1 MGRFVPILFTL
12 LLLLPGCFHQS
23 GGGSDDSVDIPD
35 TDDPPD
41 DPPVIGC
48 ADGFTPFSNE
58 SVFAYEGFEAV
69 ENDDPQNTIF
79 KRWEGGHNDS
89 YEIVTDYVRSG
100 SKAFRIDITPDETT
114 QGGDDRPVKNRVE
127 FGISPQHYE
136 CDEVWYGWSF
146 MIPENFTDLAENGTG
161 FNVIAQWHDQSGNP
175 DNRSTLNPPISVLY
189 GSKDGLT
196 GIGIK
201 YGLNDVN
208 RHFMAEEVIEKGVW
222 YDLIFHIGW
231 SQDWDGF
238 TEVWMNDEQITNGTV
253 EGPNMHH
260 WRAHYWKAGLYRG
273 EVGQDATLTNNSIFY
288 DEFSIGNSY
297 DAVNPAT

>member
-79 KRWEGGHNDS
+79 KRWEGGHNNS

-100 SKAFRIDITPDETT
+100 SKAFRIDITPNETT
-114 QGGDDRPVKNRVE
+114 QGGDDRPVKNRHPSHVKE
-127 FGISPQHYE
+127 
-136 CDEVWYGWSF
+136 
-146 MIPENFTDLAENGTG
+146 
-161 FNVIAQWHDQSGNP
+161 VIATPGQEIVVGDWLTCFRMSSLLPRHGIHSC
-175 DNRSTLNPPISVLY
+175 SLNIL
-189 GSKDGLT
+189 
-196 GIGIK
+196 
-201 YGLNDVN
+201 
-208 RHFMAEEVIEKGVW
+208 
-222 YDLIFHIGW
+222 
-231 SQDWDGF
+231 
-238 TEVWMNDEQITNGTV
+238 
-253 EGPNMHH
+253 
-260 WRAHYWKAGLYRG
+260 
-273 EVGQDATLTNNSIFY
+273 
-288 DEFSIGNSY
+288 
-297 DAVNPAT
+297 